1 MTSTAPAHRK
11 PLRALISGMRVH
23 QWVKNGL
30 LVVAPVAAGTIF
42 HRPVFIHTLV
52 AIASFSL
59 TASALYLLNDLKDV
73 ESDRQHP
80 TKRFRAIAYGDL
92 SPRMAMFAASVLALC
107 GFALPLL
114 IPSPG
119 ALYLVLAIYVAETLT
134 YVYFLKSVAI
144 IELALVASG
153 FFLRA
158 YGGAVASHLF
168 VSTWFLVV
176 ISFGALFLVI
186 GKRSSE
192 LKKVGA
198 GTTRKVL
205 QEYTAEFLDSALTMS
220 ATVVVT
226 GYCLWA
232 FDTSHTGL
240 SSKLHHQVPIRLSVV
255 MVVLAMLFIM
265 KSAEAGDGSAPEDL
279 ILHNRTVQVLI
290 ILWAALLAI
299 GIYA

>member
-1 MTSTAPAHRK
+1 M
-11 PLRALISGMRVH
+11 ISGMRVH

-30 LVVAPVAAGTIF
+30 LVVAPVAAGTFF
-42 HRPVFIHTLV
+42 HRGVFVHTLL

-59 TASALYLLNDLKDV
+59 VASALYLLNDLKDV
-73 ESDRQHP
+73 LSDREHP
-80 TKRFRAIAYGDL
+80 TKKFRAIANGDL
-92 SPRMAMFAASVLALC
+92 SPAMARFAALVLGTC
-107 GFALPLL
+107 GFALPAL
-114 IPSPG
+114 IPHAG
-119 ALYLVLAIYVAETLT
+119 AFYIVLGIYVLETLA
-134 YVYFLKSVAI
+134 YVYFLKSVPV
-144 IELALVASG
+144 IELALVAAG

-158 YGGAVASHLF
+158 YAGAVASHLF

-176 ISFGALFLVI
+176 ISFGALFLVV

-192 LKKVGA
+192 LKKIGA
-198 GTTRKVL
+198 GSTRAVL
-205 QEYTAEFLDSALTMS
+205 RDYTAGFLNSALTMS
-220 ATVVVT
+220 ATVVIT

-265 KSAEAGDGSAPEDL
+265 RSSDAGDGAAPEDL
-279 ILHNRTVQVLI
+279 ILHDRTVQVLLL
-290 ILWAALLAI
+290 LWAALLAI

>member
-1 MTSTAPAHRK
+1 VTSTAPAHRK

-30 LVVAPVAAGTIF
+30 LVVAPVAAGSFF
-42 HRPVFIHTLV
+42 HHGVFVHTLL

-59 TASALYLLNDLKDV
+59 VASALYLLNDLKDV
-73 ESDRQHP
+73 EGDRLHP
-80 TKRFRAIAYGDL
+80 TKKFRAIAYGDL
-92 SPRMAMFAASVLALC
+92 SPKMALFSA
-107 GFALPLL
+107 
-114 IPSPG
+114 
-119 ALYLVLAIYVAETLT
+119 LVLAACGFSLPSLIPHSGAFYIVLGIYVLETLA
-134 YVYFLKSVAI
+134 YVYLLKSVAV
-144 IELALVASG
+144 IELALVAAG

-158 YGGAVASHLF
+158 YAGAVASHIF

-176 ISFGALFLVI
+176 ISFGALFLVV

-198 GTTRKVL
+198 GSTRIVL
-205 QEYTAEFLDSALTMS
+205 SEYTPGFLSSALTMS

-255 MVVLAMLFIM
+255 LVVLAMLFIM
-265 KSAEAGDGSAPEDL
+265 KSADAGDGAAPEDL
-279 ILHNRTVQVLI
+279 ILHDRTVQVLLV
-290 ILWAALLAI
+290 LWATLLAI